1 MTATR
6 HGDKSQK
13 NGIIFGVFSVERRK
27 TFGTPSAV
35 RLFVGDVRV
44 TSVALGS
51 SSENIRTSDNLRELF
66 NCFELTKNRLLKIP
80 AEFRISG
87 FPAYR

>member
-1 MTATR
+1 M
-6 HGDKSQK
+6 Q
-13 NGIIFGVFSVERRK
+13 II
-27 TFGTPSAV
+27 FGTPSAV

-66 NCFELTKNRLLKIP
+66 NRFEWTKNRLLKIP
-80 AEFRISG
+80 AEFRIPD
-87 FPAYR
+87 FPAYLIILRRQTRGQNISNISS